1 MQRTKDITESVEAI
15 VEISDASVEI
25 LQRIGQS
32 LSSSKGWWGD
42 KGAENEEFGQ
52 IRSVIKCNRAP
63 VVGFWKITFLD
74 VIGVVDTPD
83 LRFNIAPKIPLNHF
97 AYIVENAFYEPR
109 NHETEISLGHN
120 VTFVNLMCTWFMKK
134 LESLISNGLMQDYKL
149 IENELLN
156 VKGKIK
162 VISSINNWYSGNL
175 KQVCE
180 YSEFDLDNSANRM
193 LLAAAKVIS
202 RNANLSPSLRLRASR
217 AVSGMYGVQE
227 LQPNDLVVSE
237 RNLWP
242 HYKAA
247 LSLAKQVILGN
258 GVDLIS
264 GNTSGNAFL
273 IRTPEIVENGIRSML
288 NAHFNS
294 PVYLEKRRLSLKIA
308 PTEMS
313 LTPDLLFRIGDYHQR
328 NAVHS
333 ERRIT
338 LSTGD
343 VKYKVNRGE
352 WDRSDLYQAIAF
364 ASAFQARSGII
375 LTFGKPVMNSKAV
388 LRIGEMSFSQFTWNF
403 ELNAKPEDAKLAL
416 VSDLDSYFD
425 EILNIQAA
433 ELTKPL
439 SL

>member
-1 MQRTKDITESVEAI
+1 
-15 VEISDASVEI
+15 
-25 LQRIGQS
+25 
-32 LSSSKGWWGD
+32 
-42 KGAENEEFGQ
+42 
-52 IRSVIKCNRAP
+52 
-63 VVGFWKITFLD
+63 
-74 VIGVVDTPD
+74 
-83 LRFNIAPKIPLNHF
+83 
-97 AYIVENAFYEPR
+97 
-109 NHETEISLGHN
+109 
-120 VTFVNLMCTWFMKK
+120 
-134 LESLISNGLMQDYKL
+134 
-149 IENELLN
+149 
-156 VKGKIK
+156 
-162 VISSINNWYSGNL
+162 
-175 KQVCE
+175 
-180 YSEFDLDNSANRM
+180 
-193 LLAAAKVIS
+193 
-202 RNANLSPSLRLRASR
+202 
-217 AVSGMYGVQE
+217 MYGVQE